1 MAFQALSLT
10 HDALK
15 GTQGVHVNGY
25 AVAAA
30 GIEDQITAQKF
41 ISGSQAY
48 DPSAVGTTV
57 SIVSQATSNAG
68 GAGTASTGTAVTVAD
83 SSVFSVG
90 DVVIDPGSSEERVV
104 TVIVDGTTLTI
115 NAAFTV
121 DLAGVQL
128 TSHDTVYHTSECV
141 RNGKFQGVLYF
152 ADSLPMD
159 VPVLDEAVLV
169 AVS

>member
-15 GTQGVHVNGY
+15 GSQGVHVNGY

-68 GAGTASTGTAVTVAD
+68 GAGTTSTGTAVTVAD

-90 DVVIDPGSSEERVV
+90 DVVVSTQGTRVV
-104 TVIVDGTTLTI
+104 TAIVDATTLTV
-115 NAAFTV
+115 NAAFDV
-121 DLAGVQL
+121 DLTAQQL
-128 TSHDTVYHTSECV
+128 TSYDTVYHTSECV

-159 VPVLDEAVLV
+159 IPVLDEAVLV